1 MSFILKGIDEFDLA
15 EINENFSPFTKGE
28 DKLPLCTVRF
38 FDRPKDLLNG
48 RTRFK
53 KAGDHSFYILEE
65 GVMVANATS
74 FALLRKN
81 FREMDVYIPKKGKY
95 PNRQLAFL
103 MLQAYRYALCYFGH
117 FQMHATVVTINGE
130 AVAFCGLSGAG
141 KSTQAHLWAEHLGA
155 QALNLD
161 QPVILFK
168 DEKVLASGSPWSGK
182 EDCYKT
188 DVAPLKAVFF
198 IEQAKEN
205 SVSKMSKA
213 EGFSLLY
220 LNNFLI
226 PTSDDIEEKHKKAVE
241 KLVLNVPIYRLR
253 CDISKEAVMTAYN
266 AVFDTDK

>member
-1 MSFILKGIDEFDLA
+1 MSFILKGIDKFDLD
-15 EINENFSPFTKGE
+15 EINDHFSPFTKGE
-28 DKLPLCTVRF
+28 NKLPDCTIRF
-38 FDRPKDLLNG
+38 FDMPKDLLNG
-48 RTRFK
+48 RVPFK
-53 KAGDHSFYILEE
+53 RAGGHSFYIFEE

-74 FALLRKN
+74 FALLREN
-81 FREMDVYIPKKGKY
+81 FCEMDVYIPKKGKY

-141 KSTQAHLWAEHLGA
+141 KSTQAHLWEKHLGA

-161 QPVILFK
+161 QPVILFEN
-168 DEKVLASGSPWSGK
+168 DKVLASGSPWSGK

-188 DVAPLKAVFF
+188 DVAPLKAIFF

-205 SVSKMSKA
+205 CVNKISKA

-220 LNNFLI
+220 LNNFLVPI
-226 PTSDDIEEKHKKAVE
+226 SEEIEEKHKKAVE
-241 KLVLNVPIYRLR
+241 KVVLNVPIYRLR

-266 AVFDTDK
+266 AVFDIDK